1 MQVVHP
7 FHHVL
12 LGLVCNSWLGEVKES
27 LAGSSRVGGCAD
39 LSSHAAGSSPAGGSC
54 NLLLD
59 QPAADAS
66 GDGSSPASGSSPAL
80 VHANGRRFLTCCW
93 SSCATAGSE
102 RSRRRLD
109 PRVQVIA
116 HTSYHLLPD
125 PRSQVVRATC
135 RWISLQ
141 LMRVEMVHRLLR
153 VPRQPLVH
161 ANGWRTLV
169 VVHTFIACC
178 WTLAGRR
185 LAGSACS

>member
-1 MQVVHP
+1 VVVQTSHHMLPDPRLQVVRAICCWISLQLMRVEMAHR
-7 FHHVL
+7 L
-12 LGLVCNSWLGEVKES
+12 L
-27 LAGSSRVGGCAD
+27 RVPRQ
-39 LSSHAAGSSPAGGSC
+39 L
-54 NLLLD
+54 
-59 QPAADAS
+59 
-66 GDGSSPASGSSPAL
+66 L

-116 HTSYHLLPD
+116 HTSHHPLPD
-125 PRSQVVRATC
+125 PRLQVVRATC